1 MDHEDVLTAFFGPL
15 GFGALVSDVLSAR
28 LVVLFALIVAVFFFG
43 FVVSSDDAERGVNAE
58 SLCGPPPPVPLVS
71 CVVSDAAGDTTSSAA
86 LLGPPPPVPLVSL
99 VVSVEVGL
107 FELGDGH
114 PVVTEKI
121 AITAMIAIQ
130 GKCFLMINDCE

>member
-1 MDHEDVLTAFFGPL
+1 MDVLTAFFGPL

-43 FVVSSDDAERGVNAE
+43 FVVSSDDVNTE
-58 SLCGPPPPVPLVS
+58 SLWGPPPPVPLVS

-99 VVSVEVGL
+99 VVSVEDGL

-121 AITAMIAIQ
+121 AITATIAIQ